1 MSLSRP
7 LLAAFAIG
15 VLSLAVGAPTA
26 PAAPAA
32 TGPRAGGAGGD
43 GPRLELVAQPAW
55 TALGTTAPLD
65 LDVEG
70 DPAELELRILL
81 HRAVSSRIG
90 FDETVSGRRLG
101 TVLDGTTVPLDQLP
115 LAGDHRRLELGVG
128 TPAPTPPPAAP
139 SPPTPPGAPAP
150 PAPAAVLAVRSM
162 GVYPLE
168 VVLRPRGS
176 EAVLG
181 RFVTYLIAIDGPV
194 DGPVDGSVVGERLR
208 VSWLWKLRE
217 GPVVR
222 PDATP
227 DARVVRSLSDGGR
240 LDRLART
247 LAADDLP
254 VTVVPLPATVDGWS
268 TLAARDP
275 AAADGLA
282 ALRGAAETHDVIAG
296 PWVPVDVASLE
307 QAGLGTQVSDLIAR
321 GPDTLSS
328 VLGVR
333 VDTRLAY
340 RDRLDAPTLA
350 RLRESGTDRLVV
362 APGTLVPVGQ
372 KFTPARPFSLTSEG
386 RTFLAVQT
394 DPGLTSLA
402 TRDAPPA
409 LQAQRLLAGLS
420 VVALELP
427 GVRRGVV
434 VAMPDQWDPD
444 PATIQALRDG
454 LTDHPLLHVVSA
466 DDLFDTVPIDEA
478 DSGEVVH
485 REVRPARPST
495 LPVSAARY
503 RSVQRHLDAF
513 AGMVGDDD
521 PRVRAGRRALWT
533 SLSASWTGASGRAT
547 AGAYLTGVDDVIDA
561 FLAQVHAPGDRAVT
575 LTSRQASVPISILN
589 ESDRALRVE
598 VSLQSDRLLFP
609 EGPSKTVLL
618 PPRNTTVRIPVE
630 VRSSGTFPVT
640 FTIRS
645 ADGRLLIQ
653 RGRITFR
660 STVFS
665 GVGVVLTVGA
675 GGFLAVWWAH
685 HARRERRRRRAGSGH
700 GAEPD
705 G

>member
-1 MSLSRP
+1 VRFSRP
-7 LLAAFAIG
+7 LATAFAAG
-15 VLSLAVGAPTA
+15 ALSLAVGAPA
-26 PAAPAA
+26 VPAAP
-32 TGPRAGGAGGD
+32 GPRPRVAGDD
-43 GPRLELVAQPAW
+43 GPRLELMGQPAW
-55 TALGTTAPLD
+55 TALGATAPLD

-70 DPAELELRILL
+70 DPADLELRILL

-101 TVLDGTTVPLDQLP
+101 TVLDGTTIPLDRLP

-128 TPAPTPPPAAP
+128 TPAPTPPPTAP
-139 SPPTPPGAPAP
+139 APPVPSGAPAP

-176 EAVLG
+176 EEVLD
-181 RFVTYLIAIDGPV
+181 RFVTYLIATDGPV
-194 DGPVDGSVVGERLR
+194 GGPAVGERLR

-217 GPVVR
+217 GPVLR
-222 PDATP
+222 PDTTP

-240 LDRLART
+240 LDKLART

-275 AAADGLA
+275 AAAGGLA
-282 ALRGAAETHDVIAG
+282 ALRRAAETHDLIAG

-321 GPDTLSS
+321 GPDTLSA

-362 APGTLVPVGQ
+362 SPGTLVPVGQ

-402 TRDAPPA
+402 TRAAPPA

-454 LTDHPLLHVVSA
+454 LADHPLLQMVSA
-466 DDLFDTVPIDEA
+466 DDLFDTVPSEETG
-478 DSGEVVH
+478 SGEVLH
-485 REVRPARPST
+485 REVRPTRPST
-495 LPVSAARY
+495 LPVPAARY

-513 AGMVGDDD
+513 AGMVGGDD

-533 SLSASWTGASGRAT
+533 SLSSSWTGASGRAT
-547 AGAYLTGVDDVIDA
+547 AEAYLTGVDDVIDA